1 VARSRSNVERIRRP
15 LGFRHVLRALL
26 VAAGIVGGIVVS
38 WALTPQS
45 DLLAFDVAL
54 ARGAVLGAVV
64 GIGAAALIPLRD
76 APPPVVRPRPSGF
89 DALRAEMEAERARA
103 AADGSDTAVAADDTR
118 TPPASGLTPTDPG
131 EVTRA

>member
-1 VARSRSNVERIRRP
+1 VARSRSNAERIRRP
-15 LGFRHVLRALL
+15 LSFRHVLRALL
-26 VAAGIVGGIVVS
+26 VVAGIVGGIVVS
-38 WALTPQS
+38 WALAPQS

-76 APPPVVRPRPSGF
+76 PPPPVVRPRPSGF

-103 AADGSDTAVAADDTR
+103 TADSAGTAAPPEAR
-118 TPPASGLTPTDPG
+118 TPPASGATPTEPG